1 MNTFYCVTG
10 DSTNVVN
17 NPNCKLLKKACEEK
31 GIPFVQL
38 AAPARGMSFADV
50 PALAEGGIYLLST
63 TSACFQYA
71 YAIIKKNPQLK
82 TLYRQTI
89 SLYTPWHELI
99 SDESAGVP
107 TIPAIYAP
115 SEAVDDTLLQQ
126 IDDLLD
132 GFPVILKRTGGSH
145 GTGIMLID
153 SAISLKTTLPHIIQ
167 GRSELFVLK
176 KFITSAQ
183 NYRVIVLNDE
193 VVGEMLYLPQ
203 ADDIRT
209 NAVKVPAF
217 EKSKIDDQWKAIA
230 IKATQQKGMRFGGV
244 DLLVD
249 TKGDAYVAE
258 VNTPCNFSRCQL
270 LTGNPIAEQIVHHL
284 CE

>member
-1 MNTFYCVTG
+1 MNTFYCVTS
-10 DSTNVVN
+10 DSVNVVN
-17 NPNCKLLKKACEEK
+17 NPNFKLLKKACEEK
-31 GIPFVQL
+31 GMPFVRL
-38 AAPARGMSFADV
+38 IAPIRGMSFADV
-50 PALAEGGIYLLST
+50 PLLTEGGIYLLST
-63 TSACFQYA
+63 TSSCFQYA
-71 YAIIKKNPQLK
+71 FALIKKNPQIK

-99 SDESAGVP
+99 SDESVNVP

-115 SEAVDDTLLQQ
+115 SESVDDALLRQ
-126 IDDLLD
+126 IDDILG

-145 GTGIMLID
+145 GTGVILID
-153 SAISLKTTLPHIIQ
+153 SAISLKTALPHIIQ
-167 GRSELFVLK
+167 GKSELFVLK
-176 KFITSAQ
+176 KFITDAQ

-203 ADDIRT
+203 AGDIRT
-209 NAVKVPAF
+209 NAVRVPAF
-217 EKSKIDDQWKAIA
+217 EKSEISDQWKDIA
-230 IKATQQKGMRFGGV
+230 IRATQQKGMRFGGV

-270 LTGNPIAEQIVHHL
+270 LTGDPIAEKIVQYL
-284 CE
+284 CG